1 MELYL
6 HKKFEKD
13 YELMEKRGKD
23 LSKLDAAIDK
33 ILHESQPLPN
43 IPPYRDHT
51 LSRYKGVHDAHIEP
65 DWILLYKIQ
74 NETLELIRTGT
85 HSDLDL

>member
-1 MELYL
+1 MKLYT
-6 HKKFEKD
+6 HAKFEKD
-13 YELMEKRGKD
+13 YELMEKRGKN

-33 ILHESQPLPN
+33 VLNECQPLPN
-43 IPPYRDHT
+43 TPPYRDHM
-51 LSRYKGVHDAHIEP
+51 LSGYRGVHDAHIEP

-85 HSDLDL
+85 HSDLNL